1 MTASVGTWESYA
13 QLLTRLCPAISHSV
27 FSGADAQPRWSSGP
41 NAPALLRSTLES
53 LSIVTTG
60 RHGDADGV
68 AVECAAD
75 ACYGFRIR
83 GALDE
88 VLGFV
93 ALAIPAHAG
102 APHGVEALHLLIK
115 PALDC
120 LQSELSARAAIG
132 ELNDNL
138 ADNSRDLDLLQRLS
152 EASPADGLQ
161 ALAQVPEIALER
173 LSGMVAAVLL
183 PARNVTICRTRPG
196 RSLEAQSALLAQ
208 MHSHLMTRAQLH
220 GCTLV
225 ANKLVLDSAN
235 VAVPYKAISTPIRD
249 ESRRVIGALAVFRL
263 ADCADFELRDAE
275 TLELL
280 ARKGAQIIGASF
292 DALTGM
298 LTPAAFIAQVTAKW
312 PATEERAC
320 ASRHGL
326 LYIDVDQLNV
336 VNEDHGMHV
345 GDEVIQSVAGLICR
359 RGPEGTLASRIG
371 GGRFAVLVP
380 GCGIEPAARIA
391 EELRS
396 AAIKLSC
403 SRGEKP
409 LLVSLSIGVSRIG
422 DRDRPLQHAM
432 AAAEMACRT
441 AKERGRNR
449 VEIFYSN
456 AQNFSRRPASMNLAA
471 EVSAALACDSFELLA
486 QPILPLSAA
495 PADPRFEILL
505 RARAGDGSRLG
516 LEKLQG
522 AGCEALIRDIDRWV
536 VEQFTRRLA
545 DCRDLLRRHCAR
557 FSLNVSAASLVDG
570 EFWSLVQERVRD
582 TRIEPGTLNFEFSE
596 EAATGRVGTIAPF
609 MYRLREQGISFA
621 LDNFG
626 RGVGSLSNL
635 NSLPV
640 SCIKIDGSLSR
651 DLTDNAKSQS
661 MMVAIAQLAKTF
673 GLETV
678 AGHVETDAIR
688 ALAARLGVDYGW
700 GFFSGKPLALD
711 QAIRDLPLYACF
723 SAPADLRVAA
733 GSRSAASGN

>member
-1 MTASVGTWESYA
+1 MTASAGTWESYA
-13 QLLTRLCPAISHSV
+13 QLLMRLCPNVSHIV
-27 FSGADAQPRWSSGP
+27 FSGADAQPLWSSDP
-41 NAPALLRSTLES
+41 ISPALLRSTLQC
-53 LSIVTTG
+53 LSVVTAG
-60 RHGDADGV
+60 GHSDADGV
-68 AVECAAD
+68 TMECAGD

-83 GALDE
+83 GGLDE

-93 ALAIPAHAG
+93 ALAVPMHSG
-102 APHGVEALHLLIK
+102 ARQSVDALYFLIK

-120 LQSELSARAAIG
+120 LQSELSARVAIG

-138 ADNSRDLDLLQRLS
+138 ADNSRDLDLLQRIS
-152 EASPADGLQ
+152 AAAPADGLQ

-173 LSGMVAAVLL
+173 LSGMVAAILL

-196 RSLEAQSALLAQ
+196 QSFEAQSALLAQ

-225 ANKLVLDSAN
+225 ANKLSLDGSNAE
-235 VAVPYKAISTPIRD
+235 VPYKAISTPIRD
-249 ESRRVIGALAVFRL
+249 ETRRVIGALAVFRL
-263 ADCADFELRDAE
+263 ADCPDFELRDAE
-275 TLELL
+275 VLELL
-280 ARKGAQIIGASF
+280 ARKGAQIICASF

-312 PATEERAC
+312 PATEQRGC

-326 LYIDVDQLNV
+326 LYIDVDQLSV

-359 RGPEGTLASRIG
+359 RGPVGTLASRIG

-403 SRGEKP
+403 SRGDKP

-422 DRDRPLQHAM
+422 DRDRPLEHAM

-456 AQNFSRRPASMNLAA
+456 TQNLSRRPASLDLAA
-471 EVSAALACDSFELLA
+471 EVSAALACESFELVA

-522 AGCEALIRDIDRWV
+522 GGCEALIRDIDRWV
-536 VEQFTRRLA
+536 IEHFTRRLA
-545 DCRDLLRRHCAR
+545 GCRDLLRRHRAR
-557 FSLNVSAASLVDG
+557 FSLNVSAASLVDAQ
-570 EFWSLVQERVRD
+570 FWSLVEDLVRN
-582 TRIEPGTLNFEFSE
+582 TRIEPGTLSFEFPE
-596 EAATGRVGTIAPF
+596 EAAAGRVGTIAPF

-626 RGVGSLSNL
+626 RGTGSLSNL

-640 SCIKIDGSLSR
+640 SCIKIDGGLSR
-651 DLTDNAKSQS
+651 DLTENVKSQS

-678 AGHVETDAIR
+678 AGHVETDSIR
-688 ALAARLGVDYGW
+688 ALAARLGVDYGQ
-700 GFFSGKPLALD
+700 GFFIGKPLALD
-711 QAIRDLPLYACF
+711 QAIRDLPLYSCF
-723 SAPADLRVAA
+723 SAPSDLRVAA
-733 GSRSAASGN
+733 GTRSAASGT

>member
-1 MTASVGTWESYA
+1 MTASVGVWESYA
-13 QLLTRLCPAISHSV
+13 RLLTRLCPTISHIV
-27 FSGADAQPRWSSGP
+27 FSGADAQPLWSSGP
-41 NAPALLRSTLES
+41 NAPALLRPTLES
-53 LSIVTTG
+53 LSIVTAG
-60 RHGDADGV
+60 GHSDADGV
-68 AVECAAD
+68 AMDCASD

-93 ALAIPAHAG
+93 AVAIPAYAG
-102 APHGVEALHLLIK
+102 APQGVDALHLLIK

-138 ADNSRDLDLLQRLS
+138 ADHSRDLDLLQRLS

-183 PARNVTICRTRPG
+183 PARSVTICRTRPG
-196 RSLEAQSALLAQ
+196 QLPEAQSALLAQ

-225 ANKLVLDSAN
+225 ANKLSLDGSN
-235 VAVPYKAISTPIRD
+235 GAVPYKAISTPIRD
-249 ESRRVIGALAVFRL
+249 ESRRVIGALAGFRL

-275 TLELL
+275 VLELL

-298 LTPAAFIAQVTAKW
+298 LTPAAFNAQVTAKW
-312 PATEERAC
+312 PATEERGC
-320 ASRHGL
+320 ASKHGL
-326 LYIDVDQLNV
+326 LYIDVDQLNA

-345 GDEVIQSVAGLICR
+345 GDEIIQSVAGLIFR

-403 SRGEKP
+403 ARGEKP

-422 DRDRPLQHAM
+422 GRDRPLQHAM

-471 EVSAALACDSFELLA
+471 EASAALAGDSFELLA

-522 AGCEALIRDIDRWV
+522 AGCEALIRDIDQWV
-536 VEQFTRRLA
+536 IEQFTRRLA
-545 DCRDLLRRHCAR
+545 DCRDLLRRHRAR

-570 EFWSLVQERVRD
+570 EFWSLVEERVRNS
-582 TRIEPGTLNFEFSE
+582 RIEPGTLSFEFSE
-596 EAATGRVGTIAPF
+596 EAAAGRLGTIAPF

-626 RGVGSLSNL
+626 RGIGSLSNL

-688 ALAARLGVDYGW
+688 ALAARLGVDYGQ
-700 GFFSGKPLALD
+700 GFFIGKPLALD
-711 QAIRDLPLYACF
+711 QVIRDLPLYACF